1 MENFKQIG
9 QNNKFI
15 FVVSSK
21 SVNAEFL
28 MSTFVTLIKTCA
40 VVSLIKKKSLTFY
53 KIKEWML
60 KKNKTYCKHICDMI

>member
-53 KIKEWML
+53 KIKE
-60 KKNKTYCKHICDMI
+60 